1 MPNHYEVLGVDPASE
16 QEVIEAAY
24 KALIRK
30 YHPDRAGDNQ
40 RIRDINAAYAV
51 LKSPVKRGAY
61 DAKLKLFPSR
71 ELARAVD
78 VPVRPAPGPKPRAGQ
93 PKAAPSEPL
102 KTCPEC
108 HADVRRSAKRCRHCG
123 FQFWSGILGTQSRDI
138 GCASVVI
145 LLLVLML
152 MYCSGPGATGDAV
165 TDTGNQAETTGEAS
179 IPGPFQGVWGLSQQ
193 ECGRGITTK
202 TVTANDID
210 GGKVVKVE
218 ELSDQQIKVEYE
230 FTEGRF
236 VETWT
241 LGDGTLAIDRPGE
254 DYTLERCPQ
263 GQQSGTAQGAASPPG
278 PRNAALAAAG
288 RAALDADWT
297 FATTVNG
304 PDGNVD
310 LYVNLAAMA
319 RNGAVA
325 TTWVKGVNADT
336 VEFGDHGREMPGPFT
351 LFKFQ
356 MDCDARTVAV
366 PMIGNFAADGRL
378 LAEIPMNGGAE
389 PFSSVGAADGLVA
402 LCGSRGE

>member
-1 MPNHYEVLGVDPASE
+1 M
-16 QEVIEAAY
+16 IEAAY

-51 LKSPVKRGAY
+51 LKSPVKRRAY

-71 ELARAVD
+71 ELARADD
-78 VPVRPAPGPKPRAGQ
+78 VPVRPAPGSKPRAGQ

-230 FTEGRF
+230 FTEGGSWR
-236 VETWT
+236 
-241 LGDGTLAIDRPGE
+241 LGHWVTAPWQSTDRARITHWSVVHRDSCRARRKGRRHRPGHGM
-254 DYTLERCPQ
+254 LRLPRRA
-263 GQQSGTAQGAASPPG
+263 GTPSTPTGLSP
-278 PRNAALAAAG
+278 R
-288 RAALDADWT
+288 RS
-297 FATTVNG
+297 TVQ
-304 PDGNVD
+304 
-310 LYVNLAAMA
+310 
-319 RNGAVA
+319 
-325 TTWVKGVNADT
+325 T
-336 VEFGDHGREMPGPFT
+336 EMST
-351 LFKFQ
+351 C
-356 MDCDARTVAV
+356 M
-366 PMIGNFAADGRL
+366 
-378 LAEIPMNGGAE
+378 
-389 PFSSVGAADGLVA
+389 
-402 LCGSRGE
+402 